1 MANNDLLKRALGIA
15 LLAWLP
21 APTAARATDLVGGA
35 SFLVGVPQGDFDRA
49 VDTGYGLQAQALLT
63 PSGKPFGLRI
73 EGSFLIYG
81 SEHFIAPFAGTGG
94 RVGLE
99 VTTDNWIGSFGVGPE
114 LAVRSGAVRPYVHA
128 LVGLSYFATTS
139 DLRNGVEPFPVASST
154 NFDDT
159 TFRWSAG
166 GGLNIPVSRTIAIEV
181 GAAYV
186 SNDHV
191 SYLTEGDIHDDGH
204 GGAFLTPRHSRANLV
219 QFTIGVTG
227 RW

>member
-1 MANNDLLKRALGIA
+1 MSRNDPPKRLLVIA
-15 LLAWLP
+15 LLAGLL
-21 APTAARATDLVGGA
+21 APSAARATDLVGGA
-35 SFLVGVPQGDFDRA
+35 AFLVGVPQGDFDRA
-49 VDTGYGLQAQALLT
+49 VDTGYGLQAHALLT

-81 SEHFIAPFAGTGG
+81 SETFVAPFAGTGG

-99 VTTDNWIGSFGVGPE
+99 VTTDNWIGSFAVGPE
-114 LAVRSGAVRPYVHA
+114 LAVRSGAIRPYAHA
-128 LVGLSYFATTS
+128 LVGLSYLATTS
-139 DLRNGVEPFPVASST
+139 DLRNGIEPFPVASST

-166 GGLNIPVSRTIAIEV
+166 GGLNIPVSRSIAIDI

-204 GGAFLTPRHSRANLV
+204 GGAVFTPRRSQANLV

>member
-1 MANNDLLKRALGIA
+1 MAPSDLVKTPLGIA
-15 LLAWLP
+15 LLAGLM
-21 APTAARATDLVGGA
+21 APSAGSATDLVGGA

-49 VDTGYGLQAQALLT
+49 VDTGYGLEGHLFLAPA
-63 PSGKPFGLRI
+63 GKPFGLRI

-81 SEHFIAPFAGTGG
+81 SETFVAPFAGTGG

-99 VTTDNWIGSFGVGPE
+99 VTTDNWIGSFAVGPE
-114 LAVRSGAVRPYVHA
+114 LAVRSGAVRPYAHA
-128 LVGLSYFATTS
+128 LIGLSYFATTS
-139 DLRNGVEPFPVASST
+139 DLRNELEPVPVASST

-166 GGLNIPVSRTIAIEV
+166 GGFNIPVSRSIAIAI
-181 GAAYV
+181 GADYV

-204 GGAFLTPRHSRANLV
+204 GGAVFTPRHSRADLV

>member
-1 MANNDLLKRALGIA
+1 MTPTDLVKRPLVIA
-15 LLAWLP
+15 LLGALL
-21 APTAARATDLVGGA
+21 APCAARATDLVGGA
-35 SFLVGVPQGDFDRA
+35 AFLVGVPQGELDRA
-49 VDTGYGLQAQALLT
+49 VNTGYGLEAHAFVT
-63 PSGKPFGLRI
+63 PAGKPFGLRI

-81 SEHFIAPFAGTGG
+81 SEHFVAPFAGTGG

-99 VTTDNWIGSFGVGPE
+99 VTTDNWIGSFAAGPQ
-114 LAVRSGAVRPYVHA
+114 LAVRSGAVRPHVHA

-139 DLRNGVEPFPVASST
+139 ELRNELEPFPVASST

-166 GGLNIPVSRTIAIEV
+166 GGFNVPVSRTIAIDI

-191 SYLTEGDIHDDGH
+191 SYLTEGDIHEDANGN
-204 GGAFLTPRHSRANLV
+204 AVFTPRRSRANLV